1 MKKWKDISSY
11 SQSDKKRV
19 PRTFEIRAADVRV
32 CVTRWIHGDPARWYL
47 LCPEAGYVS
56 HTGLNN
62 QDLEDAKHE
71 ALCRV
76 HDVLAKRVEA
86 IEALMEGK

>member
-1 MKKWKDISSY
+1 MKKWTDVSSY
-11 SQSDKKRV
+11 CRSDTKRV
-19 PRTFEIRAADVRV
+19 PHTFEIRAGDVRV
-32 CVTRWIHGDPARWYL
+32 CVTRWIHVDPARWYL

>member
-1 MKKWKDISSY
+1 MSKWKDISSY

-19 PRTFEIRAADVRV
+19 PHTFEIRASGLIVT
-32 CVTRWIHGDPARWYL
+32 VTRWIHGDPARWYL
-47 LCPEAGYVS
+47 LCYEAGFRS

-62 QDLEDAKHE
+62 QDLEDAKKE
-71 ALCRV
+71 ALWKV
-76 HDVLAKRVEA
+76 HDIFTKRVEA